1 MKITVQDKPKWD
13 WRVKDHE
20 KRIVSPDKN
29 TILKARLKARQEGKG
44 KRAKRSGS
52 ELLFPTHLGTPDQNF
67 ADRINALQKRA
78 ENGKKPY
85 TFSRPEARAHT
96 LHNFRKSYATYQMLQ
111 GIPVRNIQHDL
122 GHSELST
129 TERYLA
135 RVEEP
140 DAVRKG
146 YEAIK

>member
-1 MKITVQDKPKWD
+1 
-13 WRVKDHE
+13 
-20 KRIVSPDKN
+20 
-29 TILKARLKARQEGKG
+29 
-44 KRAKRSGS
+44 
-52 ELLFPTHLGTPDQNF
+52 
-67 ADRINALQKRA
+67 
-78 ENGKKPY
+78 
-85 TFSRPEARAHT
+85 
-96 LHNFRKSYATYQMLQ
+96 MLQ